1 MEYKKRFS
9 IFLTSLIITLVLTRI
24 SLYFFPLA
32 NFNVGSYNIHHF
44 FTGALILL
52 GTSLF
57 YLFDKIN
64 LYTLILGGI
73 GAAWV
78 VDELVY
84 LLFTN
89 GTDQVYFTQ
98 TSFLGALGMSA
109 CVIVLVS
116 ILYFTKKNEK
126 MGIK

>member
-1 MEYKKRFS
+1 MEYKKRLS
-9 IFLTSLIITLVLTRI
+9 IFLTSLIITLALTRI
-24 SLYFFPLA
+24 YLHFFPLT

-44 FTGALILL
+44 FTGVLILL

-64 LYTLILGGI
+64 VYTLILGGI

-89 GTDQVYFTQ
+89 GSDQAYLTQ
-98 TSFLGALGMSA
+98 RSLLGAILMTS
-109 CVIVLVS
+109 CVIVLLS
-116 ILYFTKKNEK
+116 ILYYIKRSEK
-126 MGIK
+126 IK